1 MIDGFR
7 SGFIGHSD
15 GNVMIGLAYLAGIN
29 CLLSLLCF
37 SMLKTGYKIK
47 S

>member
-7 SGFIGHSD
+7 YGFIGYSD
-15 GNVMIGLAYLAGIN
+15 GNVMIGLAVMVGMNIALSILAYSMIN
-29 CLLSLLCF
+29 A
-37 SMLKTGYKIK
+37 GYKIK